1 MARPLSRIPET
12 ERLALEML
20 RAGNTRSCVRTAL
33 KIPKTTWQRWL
44 EDDEWRDA
52 VEAAEAEAVARNV
65 AVIQKAAQSQ
75 WQAAAWWLE
84 RRYPDEWRLR
94 DALAAA
100 HAITVRFE
108 GGDPPAGSASGPE
121 GGSGGG
127 EEVHG
132 PRVRPEVGEDP
143 ADG

>member
-1 MARPLSRIPET
+1 MGRPLSRTPET

-20 RAGNTRSCVRTAL
+20 RAGNTRGCVRSAL
-33 KIPKTTWQRWL
+33 RIPQTTWKRWL
-44 EDDEWRDA
+44 QDEEWRDA

-94 DALAAA
+94 DALAA

-108 GGDPPAGSASGPE
+108 SGDPPAGPARGAE
-121 GGSGGG
+121 EGSGGD
-127 EEVHG
+127 EEVLG

>member
-1 MARPLSRIPET
+1 MGRPLSRTPET

-20 RAGNTRSCVRTAL
+20 RAGNTRSCVRAAL
-33 KIPKTTWQRWL
+33 KIPPTTWKRWL
-44 EDDEWRDA
+44 KSDDWRDA
-52 VEAAEAEAVARNV
+52 MEAAEAEAVARNV

-94 DALAAA
+94 DALTAA

-108 GGDPPAGSASGPE
+108 RGDPPAGPALGPE

-127 EEVHG
+127 EEVQRSG
-132 PRVRPEVGEDP
+132 VRPEVGQDA

>member
-1 MARPLSRIPET
+1 MARHLSRTPET

-20 RAGNTRSCVRTAL
+20 RAGNTRSCVRSAL

-44 EDDEWRDA
+44 QDEDWLDA

-94 DALAAA
+94 DALATA

-108 GGDPPAGSASGPE
+108 SGDPPAGPARGSE

-127 EEVHG
+127 EEIQRA
-132 PRVRPEVGEDP
+132 RVRPEMGEDP
-143 ADG
+143 VDG